1 VHSLVCPDGRRP
13 AHHRPTLVQWEVNDR
28 ESDPPDGGRE
38 DGVMGEVESRDSA
51 QVMVPFPFVKA
62 QGQGRPRITHCEQHA
77 VSRSG

>member
-1 VHSLVCPDGRRP
+1 
-13 AHHRPTLVQWEVNDR
+13 
-28 ESDPPDGGRE
+28 
-38 DGVMGEVESRDSA
+38 MGEVESRDSA